1 MRTSLVTVDWKDK
14 VNAKI
19 RENSSQFLN
28 YTIFFFLG
36 VQSLRVDQET
46 EDFVTIRVVFNERIK
61 LLNLGVSVLSFYSER
76 NTKNDLFVCML
87 LVASKAVGVSRTA
100 YCMDFF

>member
-1 MRTSLVTVDWKDK
+1 MERQSECK
-14 VNAKI
+14 
-19 RENSSQFLN
+19 NSGKQFAVSELHD
-28 YTIFFFLG
+28 FFFLG